1 VFGVEI
7 FYDIIVLIN
16 CLCICVCEYMFFFI
30 FLYDESNVEEVVV
43 KVMDSILYFN

>member
-1 VFGVEI
+1 MLVFGVEI

-16 CLCICVCEYMFFFI
+16 CLCVCVCEYMFFI
-30 FLYDESNVEEVVV
+30 SLYDESYVVV